1 VSGIAKWSLKRRIF
15 VTGLLVVGGFLLLA
29 GIALEQAFR
38 SSAEQA
44 RHDRLQSRLYVLMGM
59 TEVEQNGAVAL
70 PDTLPDPELALPQSG
85 SYANI
90 SGVDGTLL
98 WQSLSSSDSTPE
110 YPVDLAPGTITQ
122 FTITNLGI
130 ESITLSLSVIW
141 ELGGQQE
148 AGLIFQAGEST
159 SRVNGEVRTFRNT
172 LQKWLG
178 SAGIILLILQ
188 LLVLNWVIRPLR
200 KVSEELHEVEA
211 GEREKL
217 SAEYPQEILQLSN
230 HLNNLLKTNRSRLQR
245 YRNSLSDLA
254 HSLKTPLASA
264 RLTIESKQNND
275 SDVLEQ
281 LDHINTMINY
291 QLQRA
296 STSGRSPLTTSVA
309 IEPAVK
315 RVTKSLLK
323 VFHDKG
329 LQIDIDIAPD
339 CQFKGDAGDLIE
351 ILGNLC
357 ENACKWAQTT
367 IRISA
372 RKIETGPTAKIA
384 SVRFKIE
391 DDGPGIPVTSRKE
404 VFTRGMRADS
414 RQPGQGI
421 GLATVHEM
429 VVEVYGG
436 AIKITDSE
444 LGGAAISI
452 TI

>member
-1 VSGIAKWSLKRRIF
+1 
-15 VTGLLVVGGFLLLA
+15 
-29 GIALEQAFR
+29 
-38 SSAEQA
+38 
-44 RHDRLQSRLYVLMGM
+44 
-59 TEVEQNGAVAL
+59 
-70 PDTLPDPELALPQSG
+70 
-85 SYANI
+85 
-90 SGVDGTLL
+90 
-98 WQSLSSSDSTPE
+98 
-110 YPVDLAPGTITQ
+110 
-122 FTITNLGI
+122 
-130 ESITLSLSVIW
+130 
-141 ELGGQQE
+141 
-148 AGLIFQAGEST
+148 
-159 SRVNGEVRTFRNT
+159 
-172 LQKWLG
+172 
-178 SAGIILLILQ
+178 LQ

-200 KVSEELHEVEA
+200 KVSKELHEVEA
-211 GEREKL
+211 GEREEL
-217 SAEYPQEILQLSN
+217 SADYPPEILQLSS
-230 HLNNLLKTNRSRLQR
+230 HLNNLLKTNGSRLQR

-264 RLTIESKQNND
+264 RLSIESKKNND

-281 LDHINTMINY
+281 LDHINTTINY

-296 STSGRSPLTTSVA
+296 STSGPSSLTTSVE

-357 ENACKWAQTT
+357 ENACKWAHTT

-372 RKIETGPTAKIA
+372 RQIETAGTA
-384 SVRFKIE
+384 SVHLKIE
-391 DDGPGIPVTSRKE
+391 DDGPGIPVTARKE

-429 VVEVYGG
+429 VVEVYDG
-436 AIKITDSE
+436 AIEITDSD

-452 TI
+452 HI